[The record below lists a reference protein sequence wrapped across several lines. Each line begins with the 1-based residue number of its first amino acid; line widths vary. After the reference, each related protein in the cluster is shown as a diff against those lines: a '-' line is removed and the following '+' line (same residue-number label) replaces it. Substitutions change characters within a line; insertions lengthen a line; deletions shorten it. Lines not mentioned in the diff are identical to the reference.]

1 MPMKKIKTWL
11 LGNGEIYAIKVT
23 ETDWCYV
30 KFGRGLGKYVYPFVT
45 CGGFLPNGW
54 FNALNWRWMISFGG
68 MLEADLMF
76 AGHLPKGDDDKWN
89 EHYLFWANN
98 RTRGL
103 EVHRRRYPDGRKVE
117 YSCGVP
123 ITPEEITFAKPPIT
137 QREEVDDLL
146 QFLRD
151 RLPEMTRIDASMAT
165 LVQSYDTKQEAPD
178 EPGRIE
184 VWIDPQL
191 PDPEGTTFED
201 FIDAVLDR
209 AEQGCVGE
217 FADLKDYQF
226 ASCDVE
232 DANKAARALTKA
244 FKKGGYTTGIEIKEI
259 GGKARAWKL
268 E

>member
-1 MPMKKIKTWL
+1 MKKIKTWL
-11 LGNGEIYAIKVT
+11 LDKGEIYAIKVN

-30 KFGRGLGKYVYPFVT
+30 KFGRGIREFVYPFVT
-45 CGGFLPNGW
+45 EGGLLPLEW
-54 FNALNWRWMISFGG
+54 FRARNWRWLVAYNDV
-68 MLEADLMF
+68 LE
-76 AGHLPKGDDDKWN
+76 GDFVLVGSLTDEEDRQWYDN
-89 EHYLFWANN
+89 HLFWENN

-103 EVHRRRYPDGRKVE
+103 ELYRRRYPDGREVE
-117 YSCGVP
+117 YSCGVS
-123 ITPEEITFAKPPIT
+123 ITPEEIVYTYASIP
-137 QREEVDDLL
+137 QLVRLDDLL

-165 LVQSYDTKQEAPD
+165 LVQSYETKQEAPD

-209 AEQGCVGE
+209 AEQGSVGE

-232 DANKAARALTKA
+232 DANKAVRALTKA
-244 FKKGGYTTGIEIKEI
+244 FKKGGYTIGIEIKEI
-259 GGKARAWKL
+259 GGKARVWKM

>member
-1 MPMKKIKTWL
+1 MKKIKTWL
-11 LGNGEIYAIKVT
+11 LGNGEIYAIKVN

-30 KFGRGLGKYVYPFVT
+30 KFGRGAGKFVYPFVT
-45 CGGFLPNGW
+45 CDGFLPVQW
-54 FNALNWRWMISFGG
+54 FHALNYQWLVGYSGLI
-68 MLEADLMF
+68 ETDLVF
-76 AGHLPKGDDDKWN
+76 AGSLPKEEDARWCD
-89 EHYLFWANN
+89 HYFYWEIDPL
-98 RTRGL
+98 GGP
-103 EVHRRRYPDGRKVE
+103 EVHRRRYPDGRRVE
-117 YSCGVP
+117 YSCGVS
-123 ITPEEITFAKPPIT
+123 ITPDEIVFATPPIPQMIAT
-137 QREEVDDLL
+137 DDLL

-165 LVQSYDTKQEAPD
+165 LVQSYDTKQQAPD

-191 PDPEGTTFED
+191 PEPEGTTFED

-209 AEQGCVGE
+209 AEQGSVGE

-232 DANKAARALTKA
+232 DAMQAARALTKA
-244 FKKGGYTTGIEIKEI
+244 FKKGSYTTGIEIKEI
-259 GGKARAWKL
+259 GGKARVWKL